1 MFSSVIKYVCVIL
14 GLLIIGGAFI
24 VYKHHPIADRV
35 LETASGILTGKPN
48 TETPVTATPF
58 VREGKYILVNLNNET
73 VELHDGSSMLASM
86 SIVAQ
91 GPQGKYYETIGG
103 EYHYDYRIRN
113 HFSSIGHVY
122 MPYSV
127 HVFGNFFIHGIPY
140 YPDGTKVDSTYSGG
154 CIRLEDTDAQ
164 AVYNFVEPGMT
175 IIITRGTD
183 ADFLPTAT
191 STEKLEDMNMTR
203 LMTAIIS
210 LEVLPQDND
219 ILDTDRV
226 TVTTRRRLIPR
237 LLEKNDDSV
246 STLYTNALSEKVYVD
261 YMNQKAQTMGLTNT
275 VFTSVTSPAT
285 TSKEDQERFVQYV
298 SIYKSY
304 LLQFTATS
312 TE

>member
-1 MFSSVIKYVCVIL
+1 MFSSVLKYICVIL
-14 GLLIIGGAFI
+14 GLLIFAGAFI
-24 VYKHHPIADRV
+24 IFKHRPVAERV
-35 LETASGILTGKPN
+35 LETASGILTSGQK
-48 TETPVTATPF
+48 TDTPVTPAPF
-58 VREGKYILVNLNNET
+58 IREGKYVLVNLNNGT
-73 VELHDGSSMLASM
+73 VELHDGNNTLASM

-154 CIRLEDTDAQ
+154 CIRLQDADAE
-164 AVYNFVEPGMT
+164 AVYNFVKPGMT

-183 ADFLPTAT
+183 TDFLPTAT
-191 STEKLEDMNMTR
+191 STEKMEDMNMTR

-226 TVTTRRRLIPR
+226 TMTTRRRLIPR
-237 LLEKNDDSV
+237 LLEKNDDAISK
-246 STLYTNALSEKVYVD
+246 LYTNALGEKVYVD

-275 VFTSVTSPAT
+275 VFTSVTLPAT
-285 TSKEDQERFVQYV
+285 TSKEDQERFAHYV

-304 LLQFTATS
+304 LLQFTSTS